1 MFSSGTP
8 GECWREG
15 FFQYS
20 ETEASEQVCVPG
32 TSAGCTSADFTVV
45 KRLETS
51 GEPLYKCLVSAYAI
65 DWRFWYSLFSVLWMN
80 AWMIALGQTTI
91 AGAVAYW
98 YFRPNGETGMVPN
111 GSTVPRGFKNAITY
125 HLGSVALGS
134 FIIAVIQT
142 VKYYLLY
149 LSKQAEK
156 QHNKLLSLIFKC
168 LGYIVWCV
176 EKCVKFLNK
185 NAYIQ
190 IALLGK
196 KFCYAAKDAFWLIF
210 RNALR
215 IATAALV
222 SPIVYL
228 FGYVTICLSTTF
240 VGYILVTTWFADE
253 ISSPYGVCAIY
264 LIEGYVCGKLIMNVF
279 GLAVDTSMQCFI
291 ADEELNDGV
300 TGPHTPGVLKE
311 FLKPP
316 DKDQK

>member
-1 MFSSGTP
+1 
-8 GECWREG
+8 
-15 FFQYS
+15 
-20 ETEASEQVCVPG
+20 
-32 TSAGCTSADFTVV
+32 
-45 KRLETS
+45 
-51 GEPLYKCLVSAYAI
+51 
-65 DWRFWYSLFSVLWMN
+65 MN

-98 YFRPNGETGMVPN
+98 YFRPNGEKASITN

-125 HLGSVALGS
+125 HLGSLALGS
-134 FIIAVIQT
+134 FIIAVIQLI
-142 VKYYLLY
+142 KYYLLY

-196 KFCYAAKDAFWLIF
+196 KFCFVAKDAFWLIF

-228 FGYVTICLSTTF
+228 FGYLTICLSTTF
-240 VGYILVTTWFADE
+240 VGYILVTTWFADD

-291 ADEELNDGV
+291 ADEEINGEAGD
-300 TGPHTPGVLKE
+300 HTPHELGA
-311 FLKPP
+311 FLSDNAEALNKVKG
-316 DKDQK
+316 DEGGGGTGAQA